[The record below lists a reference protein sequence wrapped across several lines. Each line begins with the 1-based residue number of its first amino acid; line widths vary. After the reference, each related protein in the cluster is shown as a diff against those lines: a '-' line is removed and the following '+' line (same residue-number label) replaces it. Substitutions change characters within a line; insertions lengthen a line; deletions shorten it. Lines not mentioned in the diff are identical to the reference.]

1 MGLLYLLVRLEE
13 GYLEAQLDAY
23 TDFLTG
29 LRNRRY
35 LELILEREL
44 FRVAHYGRPLSLII
58 LDLDGFKAVN
68 DTHGHE
74 VGDRVLKA
82 LARCLEQTRPS
93 TGLSARGKTGWRRP
107 NPENQAPVR
116 PFGAPAAALA
126 TAGYF
131 KAPLPASRP
140 PPGPSPPRG
149 SRAGRSGRRRW
160 WGCRWALGGPAPQ

>member
-1 MGLLYLLVRLEE
+1 MGLFSLLMRLKDS
-13 GYLEAQLDAY
+13 YLEARLDAY

-44 FRVAHYGRPLSLII
+44 FRVARYGRPLSLII

-93 TGLSARGKTGWRRP
+93 TGPSARGKTGWRRP
-107 NPENQAPVR
+107 NPEN
-116 PFGAPAAALA
+116 
-126 TAGYF
+126 
-131 KAPLPASRP
+131 
-140 PPGPSPPRG
+140 
-149 SRAGRSGRRRW
+149 
-160 WGCRWALGGPAPQ
+160 